1 MKQENNSAMLGILVV
16 LMIAVGMAWAGSQ
29 NGLVVFGL
37 PLFALCIMLIF
48 LIQWAAF
55 IPAFLFQTEKF
66 FDLTGS
72 LTYTSVTVAAFLL
85 NEKQDLRSL
94 ILLFMVLVWAGRLGS
109 YLFKRV
115 QKAGKDSRFDN
126 IKPSFWRFLQ
136 TWTLQALWISLTLAA
151 ALTAITSTNQTGLDF
166 FAGLGLVLWMYGL
179 GIEALADH
187 QKDVF
192 RRNPANKDHFISS
205 GLWSWSRHPNYFGE
219 IVLWLGVALTAL
231 PIMRGWQYLTLI
243 SPIFVFIL
251 LTRVSGIPILE
262 KRADEK
268 WGGQVDYEAYKEKTS
283 ILIPLPPKE

>member
-1 MKQENNSAMLGILVV
+1 MKHENISAMIGIFVV

-29 NGLVVFGL
+29 NGMEAFGL
-37 PLFALCIMLIF
+37 PLFALCILLIF
-48 LIQWAAF
+48 IIQWVAF

-72 LTYTSVTVAAFLL
+72 LTYTSVTVLAFLL
-85 NEKQDLRSL
+85 AENNDIRTF
-94 ILLFMVLVWAGRLGS
+94 LLLAMVLIWAGRLGN
-109 YLFKRV
+109 YLFRRVKR
-115 QKAGKDSRFDN
+115 AGKDERFDR

-136 TWTLQALWISLTLAA
+136 TWTLQALWISFTLAT
-151 ALTAITSTNQTGLDF
+151 ALAAITSRNRAGLDF
-166 FAGLGLVLWMYGL
+166 FAGLGLVLWVYGL

-187 QKDVF
+187 QKDIF
-192 RRNPANKDHFISS
+192 RRDPANKDRFISS

-231 PIMRGWQYLTLI
+231 PVLRGWQYLTLI
-243 SPIFVFIL
+243 SPLFVYFL

-268 WGGQVDYEAYKEKTS
+268 WGGQADYEVYKERTS
-283 ILIPLPPKE
+283 ILFPKPPKE